1 MAAGASG
8 QSAPSQQVL
17 LLDPSLILV
26 DDNVRYGL
34 KRHAIDSLKAD
45 ILEHN
50 GIHTPG
56 EVERLEA
63 PQNGKQYRL
72 TVGAYR
78 HTALTELNEQDKAG
92 LLFPAIVKS
101 AGSPVDRLRRQLSEN
116 LERESMSPLDMA
128 IAIQKLLDAGVSK
141 SDVRTIFA
149 RPRPGVK
156 DKMELQPASNSW
168 VNMTLSFL
176 ELPKNI
182 QEKIH
187 LGIVGVGAAYEL
199 TKVSPER
206 QVAVLER
213 VEAEQERERKR
224 EEGDETK
231 FIAAE
236 KKLSEAKD
244 KAAAEEMLL
253 NVTKDALKLAEDDL
267 KAKVRAAADAYV
279 TVQSLPKDTAAE
291 EKKIAEELYVA
302 AETDVK
308 GVKNL
313 IQAKKKAVEKL
324 ETKVSGVVSQADQL
338 KERLE
343 NARKAKG
350 ATSGKKKAGKG
361 GVSAREVKKA
371 AKEEGEGNHVP
382 LTLVQ
387 VRQVLAKMANSRYPT
402 VKKVGE
408 VLTACCDGIPTDNE
422 AIDKIAVFVGDK
434 IAPKVKPQPK

>member
-1 MAAGASG
+1 M
-8 QSAPSQQVL
+8 
-17 LLDPSLILV
+17 LDPTTILV

-50 GIHTPG
+50 GVHTPG
-56 EVERLEA
+56 EVEPLET
-63 PQNGKQYRL
+63 PENGKKYRL

-78 HTALTELNEQDKAG
+78 HTAVTELNTHDKAG
-92 LLFPAIVKS
+92 LLFPAIVRS

-128 IAIQKLLDAGVSK
+128 IAIKKLLDAGVSK

-176 ELPKNI
+176 ELPKAI

-224 EEGDETK
+224 EEGDESK
-231 FIAAE
+231 FIAAQ
-236 KKLSEAKD
+236 KKLDDAKD

-253 NVTKDALKLAEDDL
+253 LTNKDALKIAEDDL
-267 KAKVRAAADAYV
+267 KAKVKAAADAYV
-279 TVQSLPKDTAAE
+279 AVQSLPKDTAAE
-291 EKKIAEELYVA
+291 EKKAAEEQYVA

-308 GVKNL
+308 AVKNL
-313 IQAKKKAVEKL
+313 IEAKKRVITKM
-324 ETKVSGVVSQADQL
+324 ETKVTGVVSQADQL
-338 KERLE
+338 KQKLE
-343 NARKAKG
+343 NARAAKG
-350 ATSGKKKAGKG
+350 KTAGKKKAGKG

-371 AKEEGEGNHVP
+371 AKEEGDGNHVP
-382 LTLVQ
+382 LTILEI
-387 VRQVLAKMANSRYPT
+387 RQVVAKMAASRYPT
-402 VKKVGE
+402 VKKVGR
-408 VLTACCDGIPTDNE
+408 VLTSCFDGIPSDNE
-422 AIDKIAVFVGDK
+422 AIDEIAIFVGDK
-434 IAPKVKPQPK
+434 IAPKVKPQSTK